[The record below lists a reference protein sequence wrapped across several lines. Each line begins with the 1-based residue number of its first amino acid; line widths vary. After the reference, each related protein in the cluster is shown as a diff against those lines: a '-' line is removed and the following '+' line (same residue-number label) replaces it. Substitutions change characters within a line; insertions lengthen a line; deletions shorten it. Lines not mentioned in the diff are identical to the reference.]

1 MKGNHES
8 KIRGFPLRIRQQLIW
23 KGRDIWQL
31 MAAAPYKTQKMN
43 IVEFDDISIQ
53 FPGVTALKN
62 VSFNIEKGE
71 IMALCGEN
79 GAGKSTLAKILAGI
93 YSHNEYSGEVRY
105 CGKAL
110 KNLIPVDAEERG
122 IFMVHQEL
130 TLFREMTV
138 AENIFLSHFP
148 KKHGVV
154 DFKKMEDMTKHYLSE
169 LGLHIDPN
177 TKIKDL
183 TVAMQQMVEIA
194 KALSGNT
201 EIVIFDESTSALTNN
216 EIHDLFHIIRELKKR
231 EVTVIFVTHKLD
243 EIFEICD
250 TVTVLKDG
258 ALVNHNVRM
267 DSISKDD
274 VIRMMIG
281 RELKEMFPEKPE
293 ATEGRRKIFEV
304 RNWRLLDPE
313 RPDHIII
320 DNFSFDIKENEIV
333 GMYGLVGAGRTE
345 LVDSIFTG
353 ANKHCSGEIRLNEE
367 PLTIKSA
374 YDAVKHGIS
383 LITEDRK
390 NSGLFLKL
398 SVSDNISV
406 ASLNKIAST
415 RGVINEKDESR
426 RNDSMIRNLAVK
438 LSSKLQLIESLS
450 GGNQQKV
457 IIGKW
462 LLTSPKVLILDEPT
476 KGIDVGSKSEIYKM
490 LRTLSGEGIAIL
502 IVSSE
507 LPEII
512 GLCDR
517 VIVVRDGKNAG
528 EYQGCCSEETLLNT
542 AMGRI

>member
-1 MKGNHES
+1 MYGGSDNVRT
-8 KIRGFPLRIRQQLIW
+8 ILVI
-23 KGRDIWQL
+23 
-31 MAAAPYKTQKMN
+31 KMN

-53 FPGVTALKN
+53 FPGVMALKN
-62 VSFNIEKGE
+62 ISFNIEKGE

-79 GAGKSTLAKILAGI
+79 GAGKSTLAKVLAGI
-93 YSHNEYSGEVRY
+93 YSHNEYSGEIRY
-105 CGKAL
+105 CGKTL
-110 KNLIPVDAEERG
+110 KNSIPVDAEERG

-148 KKHGVV
+148 TKHGVV
-154 DFKKMEDMTKHYLSE
+154 DYKKMEDMTEHYLTE

-201 EIVIFDESTSALTNN
+201 EIIIFDESTSALTNN
-216 EIHDLFHIIRELKKR
+216 EIKDLFNIIRELKKK

-258 ALVNHNVRM
+258 TLVEHNIKM
-267 DSISKDD
+267 SSITKED

-281 RELKEMFPEKPE
+281 RELKEMFPEKPVPSE
-293 ATEGRRKIFEV
+293 EQRKIFEI
-304 RNWRLLDPE
+304 RNWCLLNPE
-313 RPDHIII
+313 RPDHNII
-320 DNFSFDIKENEIV
+320 DHFSFDIKENEIV

-345 LVDSIFTG
+345 LVNSIFEG
-353 ANKHCSGEIRLNEE
+353 VNKHCSGEILLNGE
-367 PLTIKSA
+367 PLTIKSTC
-374 YDAVKHGIS
+374 DAVKHGIS

-398 SVSDNISV
+398 SVSDNLSV
-406 ASLNKIAST
+406 ASLKSIADKK
-415 RGVINEKDESR
+415 GIINDRTESE
-426 RNDSMIRNLAVK
+426 RNERMIRNMAVK
-438 LSSKLQLIESLS
+438 MSSKQQLIESLS

-490 LRTLSGEGIAIL
+490 LRKLSEEGIAIL

-517 VIVVRDGKNAG
+517 VIVVREGKHAG
-528 EYQGCCSEETLLNT
+528 EFQGCCSEEMLLNT
-542 AMGRI
+542 AMGRM

>member
-1 MKGNHES
+1 
-8 KIRGFPLRIRQQLIW
+8 
-23 KGRDIWQL
+23 
-31 MAAAPYKTQKMN
+31 MN
-43 IVEFDDISIQ
+43 IVEFDNISIQ
-53 FPGVTALKN
+53 FPGVMALKN
-62 VSFNIEKGE
+62 VSFHIEKGE
-71 IMALCGEN
+71 VMALCGEN
-79 GAGKSTLAKILAGI
+79 GAGKSTLAKILSGI
-93 YSHNEYSGEVRY
+93 YAHNEYSGEIRY
-105 CGKAL
+105 CGKSL
-110 KNLIPVDAEERG
+110 KNNLPIDAEEQG

-148 KKHGVV
+148 KKRGMV
-154 DFKKMEDMTKHYLSE
+154 DYKKMEDLTRHYLSE

-177 TKIKDL
+177 MKIKDL

-201 EIVIFDESTSALTNN
+201 EVVVFDESTSALTSN
-216 EIHDLFHIIRELKKR
+216 EIHELFNIIRELKKR

-250 TVTVLKDG
+250 TVTILKDG
-258 ALVNHNVRM
+258 ALVQQNVKI
-267 DSISKDD
+267 DTITKDD

-281 RELKEMFPEKPE
+281 RELREMYPEKPE
-293 ATEGRRKIFEV
+293 PKADAKKIFEV
-304 RNWRLLDPE
+304 RNWNLLEPE
-313 RPDHIII
+313 RSDQKVI
-320 DNFSFDIKENEIV
+320 DNFCFEIKENEIL

-345 LVDSIFTG
+345 LVNSIFEGT
-353 ANKHCSGEIRLNEE
+353 NKHCSGEVYLNGEA
-367 PLTIKSA
+367 LAIKST
-374 YDAVKHGIS
+374 YDAVIHGIS

-398 SVSDNISV
+398 SVSDNMSV
-406 ASLNKIAST
+406 ASLKSIASKM
-415 RGVINEKDESR
+415 GVINEKDESS
-426 RNDSMIRNLAVK
+426 RNDEMIKNMAVK
-438 LSSKLQLIESLS
+438 LSSKCQLIDCLS

-462 LLTSPKVLILDEPT
+462 LLTLPKVLILDEPT

-490 LRTLSGEGIAIL
+490 LRRLSESGIAIL

-517 VIVVRDGKNAG
+517 VIVVREGKNAG
-528 EYQGCCSEETLLNT
+528 EFLGGYSEEILLNT
-542 AMGRI
+542 AMGRM

>member
-1 MKGNHES
+1 MIAINLERKRYDGS
-8 KIRGFPLRIRQQLIW
+8 V
-23 KGRDIWQL
+23 
-31 MAAAPYKTQKMN
+31 PYLCIIQVITMN

-53 FPGVTALKN
+53 FPGVMALKN
-62 VSFNIEKGE
+62 VSFHIEKGE

-93 YSHNEYSGEVRY
+93 YSHNEYTGQIRY
-105 CGKAL
+105 CGKIL
-110 KNLIPVDAEERG
+110 KNSLPVDAEEKG

-148 KKHGVV
+148 KKHGMV
-154 DFKKMEDMTKHYLSE
+154 DDEKIKNLTGHYLAE
-169 LGLHIDPN
+169 LGLPIDPN

-201 EIVIFDESTSALTNN
+201 EVIILDESTSALTNN
-216 EIHDLFHIIRELKKR
+216 EIQDLFQIIRELKKR

-250 TVTVLKDG
+250 TVTILKDG
-258 ALVNHNVRM
+258 VLVKQNVKT
-267 DSISKDD
+267 DSITKDD

-281 RELKEMFPEKPE
+281 RELKEMFPEKPVQADE
-293 ATEGRRKIFEV
+293 TKKILEV
-304 RNWRLLDPE
+304 KNWNLLNPE
-313 RPDHIII
+313 RPEHKLI
-320 DNFSFDIKENEIV
+320 DNFSFDLKQNEIV

-345 LVDSIFTG
+345 LVNSIFEG
-353 ANKHCSGEIRLNEE
+353 VNKYCSGELYLNGK
-367 PLTIKSA
+367 PLVIKSA
-374 YDAVKHGIS
+374 YDAVNNGIS

-398 SVSDNISV
+398 SVSDNLSV
-406 ASLNKIAST
+406 ASLKHIASAV
-415 RGVINEKDESR
+415 GVINENTESE
-426 RNDSMIRNLAVK
+426 RNEKTIRDLAVK
-438 LSSKLQLIESLS
+438 LSSKLQSIENLS

-462 LLTSPKVLILDEPT
+462 LLTSPMVLILDEPT
-476 KGIDVGSKSEIYKM
+476 KGIDVGTKSEIYKM
-490 LRTLSGEGIAIL
+490 LRRLSEQGIAIL

-517 VIVVRDGKNAG
+517 VIVVREGKHAG
-528 EYQGCCSEETLLNT
+528 EFPGGQSEEKLLNT
-542 AMGRI
+542 AMGRM

>member
-1 MKGNHES
+1 
-8 KIRGFPLRIRQQLIW
+8 
-23 KGRDIWQL
+23 
-31 MAAAPYKTQKMN
+31 MN
-43 IVEFDDISIQ
+43 IVEFDNISIQ
-53 FPGVTALKN
+53 FPGVMALKN
-62 VSFNIEKGE
+62 VSFNIQKGE

-93 YSHNEYSGEVRY
+93 YSHHEYTGEIRY
-105 CGKAL
+105 YGKVL
-110 KNLIPVDAEERG
+110 KNSLPVDAEGRG

-148 KKHGVV
+148 KKYGMV
-154 DFKKMEDMTKHYLSE
+154 DYKRMEDMTKHYLTE
-169 LGLHIDPN
+169 LGLNVDPN
-177 TKIKDL
+177 TKVKDL

-201 EIVIFDESTSALTNN
+201 EIIVFDESTSALTNN
-216 EIHDLFHIIRELKKR
+216 EIQELFHIIRELKKR

-258 ALVNHNVRM
+258 ALVKQSVRI
-267 DSISKDD
+267 DGITKDD

-281 RELKEMFPEKPE
+281 RELKEMFPEKPGPAKE
-293 ATEGRRKIFEV
+293 SEMIFEV
-304 RNWRLLDPE
+304 RNWKLLDPA
-313 RPDHIII
+313 RPGYQLI
-320 DNFSFDIKENEIV
+320 DDFSFNIRKNEIL

-345 LVDSIFTG
+345 LVNSIFEG
-353 ANKHCSGEIRLNEE
+353 ANKYCSGEVYLNGEK
-367 PLTIKSA
+367 LTIKSS
-374 YDAVKHGIS
+374 YDAVNYGIS

-398 SVSDNISV
+398 SVNENLSV
-406 ASLNKIAST
+406 ASLKRIASAI
-415 RGVINEKDESR
+415 GVINDTIESERNEKTIKE
-426 RNDSMIRNLAVK
+426 MAVK

-490 LRTLSGEGIAIL
+490 LRRLSEAGIAIL

-517 VIVVRDGKNAG
+517 VIVMREGRNAG
-528 EYQGCCSEETLLNT
+528 EFTGCCSEETLLNT
-542 AMGRI
+542 AMGRM

>member
-1 MKGNHES
+1 
-8 KIRGFPLRIRQQLIW
+8 
-23 KGRDIWQL
+23 
-31 MAAAPYKTQKMN
+31 MN

-53 FPGVTALKN
+53 FPGVMALKN

-93 YSHNEYSGEVRY
+93 YSHNEYTGEIRY
-105 CGKAL
+105 YGKTL
-110 KNLIPVDAEERG
+110 KNSIPVDAEERG
-122 IFMVHQEL
+122 IYMVHQEL

-148 KKHGVV
+148 KKYGMV
-154 DFKKMEDMTKHYLSE
+154 DYKKIEDMTAHYLAE

-194 KALSGNT
+194 KALTGNT
-201 EIVIFDESTSALTNN
+201 EIIIFDESTSALTNN
-216 EIHDLFHIIRELKKR
+216 EIRDLFNIIRELKKR

-258 ALVNHNVRM
+258 TLVEHNVKM
-267 DSISKDD
+267 DSITKDD

-281 RELKEMFPEKPE
+281 RELKEMFPEKAE
-293 ATEGRRKIFEV
+293 SCEGKRKIFEV
-304 RNWRLLDPE
+304 KNWCLQNPD
-313 RPDHIII
+313 RPDHKLV

-345 LVDSIFTG
+345 LVNSIFEG
-353 ANKHCSGEIRLNEE
+353 SSKHCNGEIFLNGEK
-367 PLTIKSA
+367 LNIKST
-374 YDAVKHGIS
+374 YDAVKYGIS

-398 SVSDNISV
+398 SVSDNMSV
-406 ASLNKIAST
+406 ASLNSIANK
-415 RGVINEKDESR
+415 RGVINESAESE
-426 RNDSMIRNLAVK
+426 RNDNMIKNMAVK
-438 LSSKLQLIESLS
+438 LSSKKQLIECLS

-457 IIGKW
+457 IVGKW
-462 LLTSPKVLILDEPT
+462 LLTAPKVLILDEPT

-490 LRTLSGEGIAIL
+490 LRRLSNEGIAIL

-512 GLCDR
+512 GLSDR
-517 VIVVRDGKNAG
+517 VIVVREGKNAG
-528 EYQGCCSEETLLNT
+528 EFQGCCSEEKLLNT
-542 AMGRI
+542 AMGRM